1 VPLKSAEQQAQL
13 IQHRTRDHLM
23 RQRTQLIN
31 AIRAHMAELGIAA
44 PQGREGVKQLLTIIA
59 DGGDKHLPAEDNSV
73 RKTPILRRIL
83 NFLSAWD
90 RKQRDRETARLIA
103 RSGGCFTD
111 ELERRI
117 SDWFLSGG
125 GIDEH

>member
-1 VPLKSAEQQAQL
+1 
-13 IQHRTRDHLM
+13 
-23 RQRTQLIN
+23 
-31 AIRAHMAELGIAA
+31 MAELGIAA
-44 PQGREGVKQLLTIIA
+44 PQGREGVEQLLTIIA

-103 RSGGCFTD
+103 RSGGRFTD

-117 SDWFLSGG
+117 SD
-125 GIDEH
+125 

>member
-1 VPLKSAEQQAQL
+1 MLA
-13 IQHRTRDHLM
+13 
-23 RQRTQLIN
+23 RQTFKVV
-31 AIRAHMAELGIAA
+31 AG
-44 PQGREGVKQLLTIIA
+44 
-59 DGGDKHLPAEDNSV
+59 KHLPAEDNSV

-103 RSGGCFTD
+103 RSGGRFTD

-117 SDWFLSGG
+117 SD
-125 GIDEH
+125 

>member
-1 VPLKSAEQQAQL
+1 M
-13 IQHRTRDHLM
+13 QHRTRDLLM

-103 RSGGCFTD
+103 RSGSGRRACYRRCT
-111 ELERRI
+111 ERSRQC
-117 SDWFLSGG
+117 SHLSSGNSQ
-125 GIDEH
+125 I